1 MVQYNTHIKCTNTNG
16 GNLTINTELPFTNV
30 THPCLTHPQS
40 SSRRTLCTRC
50 KGPLAVKKPDFFTDK
65 SEKVRLSSFADQTL
79 SRAVALSLAANVPP
93 SDIRH
98 CDHGGTIPYHII
110 QMGGP
115 LGGPWWDH
123 WWHLSRKRL
132 MMESLVTVR

>member
-1 MVQYNTHIKCTNTNG
+1 M
-16 GNLTINTELPFTNV
+16 
-30 THPCLTHPQS
+30 
-40 SSRRTLCTRC
+40 RC

-93 SDIRH
+93 SDIPTLR
-98 CDHGGTIPYHII
+98 
-110 QMGGP
+110 
-115 LGGPWWDH
+115 PWWDH
-123 WWHLSRKRL
+123 WYGMVWHGGTIGWHLSRKRL

>member
-16 GNLTINTELPFTNV
+16 GNLAINTELPFTNV

-50 KGPLAVKKPDFFTDK
+50 KSPLAVKKPDFFTDK

-93 SDIRH
+93 SDIPTLR
-98 CDHGGTIPYHII
+98 
-110 QMGGP
+110 
-115 LGGPWWDH
+115 PWWDH
-123 WWHLSRKRL
+123 WYGIGGMAGPLGGICRASD
-132 MMESLVTVR
+132 